1 MNPYNILNISEKAT
15 EAEIKKA
22 YRKLAAKHHPDKG
35 GDEKLFK
42 QIFHNNNK
50 K

>member
-1 MNPYNILNISEKAT
+1 MNPYNILKVSENAS

-35 GDEKLFK
+35 GD
-42 QIFHNNNK
+42 
-50 K
+50 